1 MEKTMYGSDVAA
13 MYLWG
18 NGAVVSTC
26 VQGGSSGGNQ
36 HTPSDRKCASLLLS

>member
-18 NGAVVSTC
+18 HDAVVSTC
-26 VQGGSSGGNQ
+26 MQGGSSGGNQ
-36 HTPSDRKCASLLLS
+36 RVFTPILYPRALW